1 MCQHADIGYPILEH
15 YSDTGAQWQ
24 ACTVCRAAVHTLS
37 QPHLTSHCIFAGA
50 LEGRK
55 ENYQNYIGLIFKTHA
70 HGITEWDR
78 HKNYALKWSS
88 TQFQYFLRIFSC
100 LLGSVFPP
108 RWESPPGTLV
118 SFPGDQARLVGIYLQ
133 AWREYSDHPRYPTS
147 SAIFWHKISSL
158 KHHFHLSATRCCS
171 KNNIYLI

>member
-1 MCQHADIGYPILEH
+1 MI
-15 YSDTGAQWQ
+15 
-24 ACTVCRAAVHTLS
+24 V
-37 QPHLTSHCIFAGA
+37 
-50 LEGRK
+50 
-55 ENYQNYIGLIFKTHA
+55 KTHA

-118 SFPGDQARLVGIYLQ
+118 GFPGDQARLVGISLQ
-133 AWREYSDHPRYPTS
+133 AWRENSDHPEYPTS
-147 SAIFWHKISSL
+147 STTFWIKISSL

-171 KNNIYLI
+171 KNTSNLISYPHMSSGPNFSFEDE